1 MMKAIMYHYV
11 RHKDKNFPNLFR
23 LDFDL
28 FKKQLDY
35 FHKKYGFVSKESFIN
50 SIRNK
55 ELDEEDKQGVILTF
69 DDGLICHY
77 KNVVPELKKRG
88 LWGIFYIPTFPF
100 KENQILDVHRIHI
113 LISNCDPKDLYTYLQ
128 NKQIQKLFDM
138 KKIDEFKRLTYLNQN
153 NDKYSLIIKRIL
165 NYFIK
170 YDKRKLVIDEL
181 FDKFIKDNFTIA
193 DFYLSVNNLK
203 EMNTAGMII
212 GSHTENHLVMSKLS
226 DEQQKYEIENSFN
239 FLESKVGNLG
249 IKSFCYPYGGF
260 HTFNDKTQEILSK
273 NDCEFSFNVEQRDIS
288 LDDLRYKVHELPRF
302 DCNQFKYGNASNT

>member
-1 MMKAIMYHYV
+1 M
-11 RHKDKNFPNLFR
+11 
-23 LDFDL
+23 
-28 FKKQLDY
+28 
-35 FHKKYGFVSKESFIN
+35 
-50 SIRNK
+50 
-55 ELDEEDKQGVILTF
+55 TF

-77 KNVVPELKKRG
+77 KNVFPELKKEVYGVFLYQLFHLR
-88 LWGIFYIPTFPF
+88 
-100 KENQILDVHRIHI
+100 ESILDVHRIHI
-113 LISNCDPKDLYTYLQ
+113 LISNVTKDLYTYLQ